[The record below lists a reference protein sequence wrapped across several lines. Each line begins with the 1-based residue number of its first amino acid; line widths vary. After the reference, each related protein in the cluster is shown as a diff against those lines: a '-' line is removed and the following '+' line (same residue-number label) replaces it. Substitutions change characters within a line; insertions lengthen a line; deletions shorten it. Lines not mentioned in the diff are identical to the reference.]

1 MFESLT
7 ISNKGVILKESE
19 RVFCAN
25 EKSTNRFNPFYSWHI
40 FPSGKTTFSINKT
53 TAMHLKNWVPIDIVL
68 LKHVEYIGCYKQL
81 TKIEIVFFSNHKP
94 NSVKQMNQTSKV
106 GLSRDIINTTYL
118 FLAD

>member
-40 FPSGKTTFSINKT
+40 FPSGKTTSASI
-53 TAMHLKNWVPIDIVL
+53 
-68 LKHVEYIGCYKQL
+68 
-81 TKIEIVFFSNHKP
+81 KP
-94 NSVKQMNQTSKV
+94 HSHAFEKLGTN
-106 GLSRDIINTTYL
+106 
-118 FLAD
+118 